1 MRNLPNRESGK
12 IIAQVRAIQS
22 AAGQSNA
29 MLMLE
34 YLKTGRI
41 VATIETLAA
50 QTSASSSPG
59 PEDAQPAAI
68 AANE

>member
-1 MRNLPNRESGK
+1 
-12 IIAQVRAIQS
+12 
-22 AAGQSNA
+22 

-59 PEDAQPAAI
+59 PEDAESS
-68 AANE
+68 NRSK